1 MTRIIDKRNVCIVAM
16 CSAGEDA
23 EVQLYKRESLNGI
36 IYGKYDDKI
45 EVPSG
50 GVFNTDYLTTPD
62 MVAVVNSS
70 YPAGNANVT
79 AKINGVAVPATEL
92 IIGGDTY
99 KLWGFKPQ
107 DFVMF
112 DFT

>member
-1 MTRIIDKRNVCIVAM
+1 MTRIVDKRNVCIAAL

-23 EVQLYKRESLNGI
+23 EIQLYKRGSLNGI
-36 IYGKYDDKI
+36 LYGKYEDKI

-50 GVFNTDYLTTPD
+50 GMFQTEYLTTPD
-62 MVAVVNSS
+62 MVAVVNPS

-79 AKINGVAVPATEL
+79 ANINGVAVPASEL
-92 IIGGDTY
+92 NIGGDTY

-112 DFT
+112 NFT